1 MEEETKWRKITNRNE
16 MTDSDHEE
24 LLKMLLQSKAKI
36 MLSGYESDMY
46 NDYLAGWGKKQFSSY
61 AEHGKPRTETVW
73 INYMHDA
80 QQMSLMIFRNFTVKQ
95 KLSTVA
101 LA

>member
-1 MEEETKWRKITNRNE
+1 

-46 NDYLAGWGKKQFSSY
+46 NDYLAGWGEKKFSSY

-80 QQMSLMIFRNFTVKQ
+80 QQMSFDDFPEILP
-95 KLSTVA
+95 
-101 LA
+101 

>member
-1 MEEETKWRKITNRNE
+1 MNGKEYSWENEVEECQKWYKDNIAKLFGISGRKDIDHEWRKKQKWRKITNRNE

-46 NDYLAGWGKKQFSSY
+46 NDYLAGWGK
-61 AEHGKPRTETVW
+61 TV
-73 INYMHDA
+73 
-80 QQMSLMIFRNFTVKQ
+80 F
-95 KLSTVA
+95 
-101 LA
+101 